1 MGLAKACQGGRV
13 SLSRTTATTP
23 RADDGPAARRD
34 LAIAAVTGVGLSR
47 LLDGDAVWLV
57 AGLVLGAMLLGA
69 LQVLAE
75 DDPAAETRGVPI
87 EAFILPAVAAVA
99 CLGAIRL
106 VPVGLWLAPALLATG
121 VLVERCLAI
130 ESRII
135 TSRSGAG
142 PDDRTAVLLTTLL
155 VAFLGFAGVAALVS
169 GGLVATGVDQAAEG
183 ANLALLAVADA
194 LIAFLLGYRVAALRV
209 TTLRDALW
217 SAATYAL
224 AIAIGAAALRAMEIP
239 RLLGPALLTLEF
251 YLWDAFHGASSRRRD
266 SRWAWQTALL
276 IGLGLVVI
284 LWNQQ
289 ALG

>member
-1 MGLAKACQGGRV
+1 V
-13 SLSRTTATTP
+13 SQLTPIATT
-23 RADDGPAARRD
+23 RADLGRAGRLD
-34 LAIAAVTGVGLSR
+34 LTIAAVTGVGLSR
-47 LLDGDAVWLV
+47 LLDGDTVWLV

-75 DDPAAETRGVPI
+75 DDPAAETSGVPI
-87 EAFILPAVAAVA
+87 EAVILPAVATVA
-99 CLGAIRL
+99 CLGAVRL
-106 VPVGLWLAPALLATG
+106 VPFGLWLAPALLATG
-121 VLVERCLAI
+121 LLVERCLTI
-130 ESRII
+130 ESGILA
-135 TSRSGAG
+135 SRSGAR

-155 VAFLGFAGVAALVS
+155 VAFLAFAGVAALVP
-169 GGLVATGVDQAAEG
+169 GGLVSTGADQAG
-183 ANLALLAVADA
+183 DGSNLAGLAAADA

-217 SAATYAL
+217 SATTYAL

-266 SRWAWQTALL
+266 SRWVWQTALL
-276 IGLGLVVI
+276 IGLGIVLI